1 MLSGAPRILV
11 VDDDRESVEV
21 LTAFLRWHGYRVLG
35 AANTSQAFRLTM
47 SMSFD
52 LLVIDLDLMG
62 HYAAEILGRLQANK
76 VIGVTDA
83 NHAAVAEQGIDH
95 LMSKP
100 VDPAALLREARR
112 LLS

>member
-1 MLSGAPRILV
+1 MRSGTPRILV

-21 LTAFLRWHGYRVLG
+21 LTAFLRWHGYRVFG

-52 LLVIDLDLMG
+52 LLVIDLDLLG
-62 HYAAEILGRLQANK
+62 HYGAEILGRLQANK
-76 VIGVTDA
+76 VIGVIDA
-83 NHAAVAEQGIDH
+83 NDPSAAEEGIDH
-95 LMSKP
+95 FMSKP
-100 VDPAALLREARR
+100 VDPSALLREACR

>member
-1 MLSGAPRILV
+1 MDG
-11 VDDDRESVEV
+11 DTESVEV
-21 LTAFLRWHGYRVLG
+21 LTAFLRWHGYSVFG
-35 AANTSQAFRLTM
+35 AANPSQALRLTM

-52 LLVIDLDLMG
+52 LLVIDLDLIG
-62 HYAAEILGRLQANK
+62 HYAAETLGRLHANK

-83 NHAAVAEQGIDH
+83 SHPAAVEQGIDH
-95 LMSKP
+95 FMSRP